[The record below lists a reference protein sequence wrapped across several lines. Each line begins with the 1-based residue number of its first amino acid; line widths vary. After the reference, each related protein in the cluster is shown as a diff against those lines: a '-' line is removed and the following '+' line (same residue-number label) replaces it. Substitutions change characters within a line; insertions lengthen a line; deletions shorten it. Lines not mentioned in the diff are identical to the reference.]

1 MRLGLAFLLLL
12 LLLFSGESPAAGL
25 SVEPAVIAAGGA
37 ALLRWEGESPEVAV
51 GRFNGQSFYL
61 TPGADGATAVLGV
74 DLEAEPGEFLVVVAL
89 TDRRGRTVIA
99 EVTLRVH
106 RIQRPEE
113 RLTLPAEMVTPRN
126 PATRQRIREES
137 RLLAEI
143 FAGTRPGY
151 LPEAFFLPVADPLGS
166 PFGVRRIL
174 NGEPR
179 APHGGVDF
187 RSPRG
192 TAVRAPAAALVAFV
206 GDLYYTGRTVV
217 LDHGEGLYSL
227 YAHLEEIL
235 CRPGDRLSRSALL
248 GRVGSS
254 GRSTGPHL
262 HWGVKLR
269 GARLDPLS
277 LVELPLGEK
286 P

>member
-1 MRLGLAFLLLL
+1 MRLGLALLL
-12 LLLFSGESPAAGL
+12 LLLFGGESSAAGL
-25 SVEPAVIAAGGA
+25 SVAPEVIAAGGA
-37 ALLRWEGESPEVAV
+37 ALLRWEGETPAVAV

-61 TPGADGATAVLGV
+61 TPGADEATAVLGV
-74 DLEAEPGEFLVVVAL
+74 DLEAEPGDYPVVVAV

-99 EVTLRVH
+99 EVTLRVNS
-106 RIQRPEE
+106 IQRPEE
-113 RLTLPAEMVTPRN
+113 RLTLPPEMVTPQK
-126 PATRQRIREES
+126 PAILRRIGEES
-137 RLLAEI
+137 RRLAAI
-143 FAGTRPGY
+143 FAGTRPEF
-151 LPEAFFLPVADPLGS
+151 LPEAFSLPVADPLGS

-174 NGEPR
+174 NGEPKS
-179 APHGGVDF
+179 PHGGVDF

-192 TAVRAPAAALVAFV
+192 TSVLAPATAQVAFV

-217 LDHGEGLYSL
+217 LDHGEGLFSY
-227 YAHLEEIL
+227 YAHLEKIL
-235 CRPGDRLSRSALL
+235 CQPGERLSRGAVL

-269 GARLDPLS
+269 EARLDPLS
-277 LVELPLGEK
+277 LVELPFGEK

>member
-1 MRLGLAFLLLL
+1 MRLGLALFLLL
-12 LLLFSGESPAAGL
+12 FGGESAAAGL
-25 SVEPAVIAAGGA
+25 SVAPAVIASGGA
-37 ALLRWEGESPEVAV
+37 ALLRWEGETPAVAV
-51 GRFNGQSFYL
+51 GRFDGQSFYL

-74 DLEAEPGEFLVVVAL
+74 DLEAEPGDFPIVVAV
-89 TDRRGRTVIA
+89 TDRRGRTVVA
-99 EVTLRVH
+99 EVTLQVH

-113 RLTLPAEMVTPRN
+113 RLTLPTEMVTPRN

-143 FAGTRPGY
+143 FAGRRPGY
-151 LPEAFFLPVADPLGS
+151 LPEAFSLPVADPLGS

-174 NGEPR
+174 NGEAR
-179 APHGGVDF
+179 SPHGGIDF

-192 TAVRAPAAALVAFV
+192 RAVRAPATALVAFV

-227 YAHLEEIL
+227 YAHLEETF
-235 CRPGDRLSRSALL
+235 CRPGDRLSRAALL

-277 LVELPLGEK
+277 LVELPFGEK